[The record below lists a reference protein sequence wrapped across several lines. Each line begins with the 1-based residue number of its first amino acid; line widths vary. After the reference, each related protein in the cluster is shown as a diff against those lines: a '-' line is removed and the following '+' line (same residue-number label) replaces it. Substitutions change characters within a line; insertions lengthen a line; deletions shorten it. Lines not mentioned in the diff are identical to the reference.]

1 MQVRNTTQRWG
12 AVSKLLHWG
21 VVALVIAQFVL
32 ANLADGQPLG
42 MAKLGLLARHK
53 SVGITILALA
63 LLRLLW
69 RAAQSAAPALPPR
82 LPRAQRWLAQ
92 GTHGLLY
99 GLLLAMPLS
108 GWLMSSAKNYPVSWF
123 GLLQL
128 PDLLAPGE
136 ALYAAMHE
144 AHEIMAVV
152 LAGTAALHLLGA
164 LKHHF
169 VDRDDVLRRMLPF
182 VRGIVPPFALLAG
195 ALLAGVTGAAITAQ
209 AAAAPSKP
217 ATPRATAAPGSVAAP
232 GAPAVRYVVDPAN
245 STLEFRFRQAGAT
258 ASGRFTRFRATL
270 DWPAA
275 VAATARATPD
285 ASTGAVLEVV
295 IDVASVDTAD
305 ADRDS
310 TLRSAELF
318 AVEHFAQARFLAR
331 QLTPTAGSAIAT
343 AAGTPL
349 LARGSLQI
357 RDRTRPIDVPLT
369 LRLATESGKRVA
381 TLRGELPL
389 KRLDYGVGQGEWQST
404 QWVDDEVVVRWDLRL
419 QESPSP

>member
-12 AVSKLLHWG
+12 AVSKLLHWS

-32 ANLADGQPLG
+32 ANLADGLPLG
-42 MAKLGLLARHK
+42 MAKLGMLARHK

-69 RAAQSAAPALPPR
+69 RAAQSAAPALPAR
-82 LPRAQRWLAQ
+82 LPRTQRWLAQ

-128 PDLLAPGE
+128 PDLVAPGE

-152 LAGTAALHLLGA
+152 LAVTALLHLLGA

-169 VDRDDVLRRMLPF
+169 IDRDDVLRRMLPF
-182 VRGIVPPFALLAG
+182 VRGVVPPFALLAG
-195 ALLAGVTGAAITAQ
+195 VLLAGGAGTVV
-209 AAAAPSKP
+209 AAGATPAPAAPA
-217 ATPRATAAPGSVAAP
+217 AT
-232 GAPAVRYVVDPAN
+232 AVRYVLDPAN

-258 ASGRFTRFRATL
+258 ATGRFARFRATL
-270 DWPAA
+270 DWPAG
-275 VAATARATPD
+275 VATTAKPTTD
-285 ASTGAVLEVV
+285 ASMGAALEVV
-295 IDVASVDTAD
+295 IDVASLDTAD
-305 ADRDS
+305 ADRDGA
-310 TLRSAELF
+310 LRGTELF
-318 AVEHFAQARFLAR
+318 AVERFPQARFLAR
-331 QLTPTAGSAIAT
+331 QLAAAAGAAT
-343 AAGTPL
+343 GTGTPL

-357 RDRTRPIDVPLT
+357 RDRTRPIAVPLT

-389 KRLDYGVGQGEWQST
+389 RRLDYGVGQGEWQST